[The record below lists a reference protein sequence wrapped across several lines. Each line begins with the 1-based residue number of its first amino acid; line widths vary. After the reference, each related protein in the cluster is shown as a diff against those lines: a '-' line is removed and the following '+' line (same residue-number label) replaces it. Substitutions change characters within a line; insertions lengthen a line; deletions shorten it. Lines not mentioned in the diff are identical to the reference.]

1 MLEHLTLI
9 IPNLDNVRSYLDAM
23 HLEYIVIEPS
33 HIGALD
39 PLAIYVPSG
48 FMRIGIRYKDDG
60 IAINIRKDQWK

>member
-1 MLEHLTLI
+1 MLEHLSLI

-23 HLEYIVIEPS
+23 HLEYII
-33 HIGALD
+33 IGPTTIGTLD
-39 PLAIYVPSG
+39 PLAICIPPG